1 VKKLVKNVKTLKVH
15 HAEILQFVSKFSH
28 LQYSLLI
35 NNYPGLILGYK
46 PGLHPRPS
54 KKKKRGLRFIK
65 RGLRFSMVHL

>member
-35 NNYPGLILGYK
+35 NNYPGL
-46 PGLHPRPS
+46 
-54 KKKKRGLRFIK
+54 
-65 RGLRFSMVHL
+65 